1 MARGRPVDPKRRR
14 RGTGHHPAGGEVA
27 LRVVDG
33 DAADLPRP
41 PGGLPVEA
49 HDLWRLVVG
58 ELWPRGLRPS
68 DLEGVR
74 MLVMAAHR
82 NRQAAAAVDEH
93 GLMVLSG
100 TGSLMLNPA
109 LRLEK
114 DTRVDYLRWSD
125 ALGLT
130 MASRLRLGLMQ
141 LAGESL
147 LSSLARDLDSQ
158 T

>member
-1 MARGRPVDPKRRR
+1 M
-14 RGTGHHPAGGEVA
+14 A

-33 DAADLPRP
+33 GAADLPRP
-41 PGGLPVEA
+41 PGDLPEPA
-49 HDLWRLVVG
+49 HDLWQLVVG

-93 GLMVLSG
+93 GLIVPSG
-100 TGSLMLNPA
+100 SGSMMLNPA

-114 DTRVDYLRWSD
+114 DTRADFLRWSD

-147 LSSLARDLDSQ
+147 LSSLSRDLDES